1 MGEKAKVKETV
12 NLFSKV
18 WQLPSFKRILFNII
32 ISTLVLS
39 LLLSIFQTIK
49 NSIDI
54 FLNTFITYAF
64 VYVISILLGILLMYI
79 VIQKK
84 DSPLDARRTAG
95 AAQFGILFW
104 VILGGAGGLIDL
116 IVSTNHFEN
125 RMLML
130 GVSVAYV
137 FFAFLLNGLS
147 DHHPARTF
155 FAAMI
160 PVILWYS
167 LMVII
172 PNYSLIPSLPVN
184 WAIIGIGST
193 LVFTLA
199 VWYIFRAVSHPFERD
214 LGLNGP
220 ELLRAFGYDYLM
232 ENPEPFEKIIKKIS
246 TMQDI
251 PLNII
256 LFKTDNVLK
265 AVGVVLHIHPGPFR
279 DIGSSGLPYA
289 IMKHIEEKYKVHSFV
304 LHGTC
309 THHQNLTDKEDYPR
323 IMEEIDRLIHE
334 TKVSDDLVGPLWMD
348 RGKFKVWAL
357 YADSDAVLISTSAP
371 EYTDD
376 IALEVGLEAIRKIK
390 SENPALVNI
399 AIADAHNCINDD
411 AVSVMPGD
419 DDASLYLESLITS
432 VDQSINKKK
441 SSFSLGIAHLVP
453 EGISQKDGMGPGG
466 ITALV
471 IENQSEKTC
480 FVVVDGNNVEP
491 KFRELVIDEIKEIGL
506 HQGDIL
512 TTDTHLVNAIS
523 LSSKGYPPVG
533 RHCPD
538 ETLKAIRQTIL
549 LADKNLEPMSVG
561 FGFGHVQNLPTYGE
575 KGFDTLTQDIVEAAG
590 IAKRVGIAST
600 GTAFLISLIL
610 SFFI

>member
-18 WQLPSFKRILFNII
+18 WQLPSFKRILLNIV

-39 LLLSIFQTIK
+39 LLLSIFQTIR
-49 NSIDI
+49 NTIDS
-54 FLNTFITYAF
+54 FLSTLIAYTF
-64 VYVISILLGILLMYI
+64 VYVISILLGTLLMYI

-95 AAQFGILFW
+95 ASQFGILFW
-104 VILGGAGGLIDL
+104 VILGALGGLIDL
-116 IVSTNHFEN
+116 IASTNYFED

-147 DHHPARTF
+147 DQHRARTF

-172 PNYSLIPSLPVN
+172 PNYSLIPMLPAN

-193 LVFTLA
+193 LAFTLA
-199 VWYIFRAVSHPFERD
+199 VWYIFRAVSKPFERD

-232 ENPEPFEKIIKKIS
+232 ENPEPFEKIIRKIS

-251 PLNII
+251 PLSII
-256 LFKTDNVLK
+256 LFKNNNALK
-265 AVGVVLHIHPGPFR
+265 AVGVVLYIHPGPFR
-279 DIGSSGLPYA
+279 DLGSSGLPHA

-323 IMEEIDRLIHE
+323 IMKEIDRLIQE
-334 TKVSDDLVGPLWMD
+334 TKVSDNIVGPVWMD
-348 RGKFKVWAL
+348 CGKFKVWAL
-357 YADSDAVLISTSAP
+357 YADSDAMLISTSAP

-376 IALEVGLEAIRKIK
+376 IALEVGLEAIAKIK
-390 SENPALVNI
+390 SENPALENI

-419 DDASLYLESLITS
+419 DDASLYVESLATS
-432 VDQSINKKK
+432 VNQSIIEKK
-441 SSFSLGIAHLVP
+441 SSFSIGIAHIAP
-453 EGISQKDGMGPGG
+453 EGISEKDGMGPGG
-466 ITALV
+466 VTALV
-471 IENQSEKTC
+471 IEKQSEKTC

-491 KFRELVIDEIKEIGL
+491 GFRELVIDEIKKIGL
-506 HQGDIL
+506 NQGDIL

-533 RHCPD
+533 RHCP
-538 ETLKAIRQTIL
+538 EKTLEAIKQTIL
-549 LADKNLEPMSVG
+549 LADKNLKPMSVG
-561 FGFGHVQNLPTYGE
+561 FGFGQVQDLPTFGE
-575 KGFDTLTQDIVEAAG
+575 KGFDTLTQDIVEAAR